1 MTIPCTLFFMVENF
15 SINPYQYTWLNSFA
29 KTKKIDKTFEVDYW
43 GISNK
48 NLQKKSNIKIAQQY
62 TQASILIDQ
71 KKLKESELLILGI
84 IEKDHKFYSP
94 LALYLMIENN
104 VETNASKIITYFDRI
119 LKNNSIDKE
128 NLNLIRIKKAIYLFD
143 SENEKLITE
152 TLNPVINSNSV
163 WKKIF

>member
-1 MTIPCTLFFMVENF
+1 
-15 SINPYQYTWLNSFA
+15 
-29 KTKKIDKTFEVDYW
+29 
-43 GISNK
+43 
-48 NLQKKSNIKIAQQY
+48 
-62 TQASILIDQ
+62 
-71 KKLKESELLILGI
+71 
-84 IEKDHKFYSP
+84 
-94 LALYLMIENN
+94 MIENN

-163 WKKIF
+163 WKKMAIELISEYFLSLNQKIKADEYIQLLNIQPSK